1 MQDYVRRLGSSSL
14 SEASQYI
21 NICYAKIN
29 AIALLSI
36 VNQVVGDYVYWVF
49 FFPPQQVKEQV
60 MQTLGQL

>member
-14 SEASQYI
+14 SEASLYI

-49 FFPPQQVKEQV
+49 FFFPRSK
-60 MQTLGQL
+60 